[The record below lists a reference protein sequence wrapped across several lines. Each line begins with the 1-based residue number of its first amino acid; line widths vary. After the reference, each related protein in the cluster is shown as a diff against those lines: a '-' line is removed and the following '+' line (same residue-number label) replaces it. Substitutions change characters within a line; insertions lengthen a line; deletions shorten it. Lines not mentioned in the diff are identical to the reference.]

1 MPSPITPVKAAS
13 GDVAT
18 RILGAILFLIQN
30 VCYSSFCGR
39 FELAVTEAHGEG
51 GEGEGAPAPVTFEAQ
66 CDTGKDFLFESA
78 VIH

>member
-1 MPSPITPVKAAS
+1 MC
-13 GDVAT
+13 
-18 RILGAILFLIQN
+18 AI
-30 VCYSSFCGR
+30 VHSVGR